1 MLCTSCKYHNSTGRR
16 PAFSYESL
24 NNEILILGKLGL
36 PLGTRVNVKGEWQ
49 RQAGPTKGDD
59 YQFVVSEVNGS
70 PVGAIIK
77 FEQSR
82 LSPFIEGE
90 RAQVVEGSVWE
101 FEGFETGGY
110 CGIPAEILQSLE
122 EAIQIGE
129 PYGFSTEFVYVK
141 CRQIR
146 LGE

>member
-1 MLCTSCKYHNSTGRR
+1 MLCTSCKYHNSTERR

-70 PVGAIIK
+70 PVGANIK
-77 FEQSR
+77 FDQSK

-90 RAQVVEGSVWE
+90 RVQLIEGSVWE
-101 FEGFETGGY
+101 LEGFETGGY
-110 CGIPAEILQSLE
+110 YGMPAEILQSLAV
-122 EAIQIGE
+122 AIQIEE
-129 PYGFSTEFVYVK
+129 PYGFSITFVYVK
-141 CRQIR
+141 CRRI
-146 LGE
+146 